1 MQGERGTCCRSF
13 GSSAAKHINMDKHV
27 PLTAAEFQIRF
38 FQKLFQSWD
47 FKQFLC
53 LDTVYQRVCAHTV
66 SFLEPVQKIREA
78 VMQLLL
84 YIFLLVS
91 LNSTL
96 IFFSVLCL
104 NP

>member
-38 FQKLFQSWD
+38 FQKFFQSQD

-53 LDTVYQRVCAHTV
+53 LATVYQSVC
-66 SFLEPVQKIREA
+66 SYSELP
-78 VMQLLL
+78 
-84 YIFLLVS
+84 
-91 LNSTL
+91 
-96 IFFSVLCL
+96 
-104 NP
+104 

>member
-53 LDTVYQRVCAHTV
+53 LATVYQRVCAHTV
-66 SFLEPVQKIREA
+66 SFLEPMQKIREA

-96 IFFSVLCL
+96 IFLVCFL
-104 NP
+104 